1 MAAGACRR
9 SNGSTDPEP
18 TTMNMPSP
26 APSARAWPTVLVVAA
41 LVVAGG
47 LVAAW
52 WRTHAGPAIGAAA
65 NGAAAPATLAAHA
78 ETARTLNLADRASFD
93 DATRGLIARPQ
104 GQVRAA
110 DGRTVWDFDRFNFV
124 DGAAPDTVN
133 PSLWRHARLNNQIGL
148 FKVAPGIHQLR
159 GFDLANITLI
169 EGRSGW
175 IVVDTLTTRE
185 TAAAAMAFA
194 RQHLGDKPVSALVFT
209 HSHAD
214 HFGGALGV
222 VTAEQVVQ
230 RKIPVVA
237 PAGFLDE
244 ATSENVLVGPAMGRR
259 ATYQFGNLLPASVRG
274 LVDAGLGK
282 GLALGH
288 IDVLAP
294 TVTVDRT
301 PQEMTLDGVRFVFQN
316 VPGSEAPAELAFYLP
331 DLKAYC
337 GAEMM
342 TQTMHNLYTLR
353 GAKVRDALRWSD
365 YIDDAIQRF
374 PDAEVFFASHH
385 WPVLGRAAVQAFMA
399 RQRDIYRYTH
409 DQTVR
414 LLNAG
419 LKPNEIAETLKLP
432 KALEADFAV
441 RGYYGTLRHNAK
453 AVYQHYLGWFDGNPA
468 NLDPLP
474 RREAATRYVAL
485 MGGAD
490 KTVAAAQ
497 AAYERGE
504 FRWVAELL
512 NQVVFAQPGH
522 AGARD
527 LLARCY
533 EQLGYAAESAIW
545 RNFYLSGALELRS
558 GQAGA
563 GPDVALAAGVLAQ
576 APVER
581 YFEAMAA
588 ALNGPKADGVNVKL
602 DLVFSDTGSRHRLW
616 IENAVL
622 HHRRIAPSAAP
633 TDADATLTLPQAKF
647 VQLMLGTASPKD
659 VLMDD
664 AVKLGGSRVD
674 LLRFFALIEK
684 PPRGFPIVTP

>member
-1 MAAGACRR
+1 MNDAPDSALHRRWHAVLTVALLVMAGA
-9 SNGSTDPEP
+9 
-18 TTMNMPSP
+18 
-26 APSARAWPTVLVVAA
+26 L
-41 LVVAGG
+41 L
-47 LVAAW
+47 AAW
-52 WRTHAGPAIGAAA
+52 WRSHGAPAGTAVSASDEAS
-65 NGAAAPATLAAHA
+65 AAAPATRAAQA
-78 ETARTLNLADRASFD
+78 DSTGALDLADRRAFD
-93 DATRGLIARPQ
+93 DATRGFVARPK
-104 GQVRAA
+104 GRVLAA
-110 DGRTVWDFDRFNFV
+110 DGSTVWDFDRFAFV
-124 DGAAPDTVN
+124 DGAAPATVN
-133 PSLWRHARLNNQIGL
+133 PSLWRHATLNNQIGL

-169 EGRSGW
+169 DGQTGW

-194 RQHLGDKPVSALVFT
+194 RQHLGDKPVSALIFT

-222 VTAEQVVQ
+222 VTTQQVAQ
-230 RKIPVVA
+230 RKVPVVA

-244 ATSENVLVGPAMGRR
+244 ATSENILVGPAMGRR

-274 LVDAGLGK
+274 GVDAGLGK

-294 TVTVDRT
+294 TVTIDRT
-301 PQEMTLDGVRFVFQN
+301 PQEVTLDGVRFVFQN

-337 GAEMM
+337 GAEMLS
-342 TQTMHNLYTLR
+342 QTMHNLYTLR

-374 PDAEVFFASHH
+374 PEAEVFFASHH
-385 WPVLGRAAVQAFMA
+385 WPVWGRAAVQGFMA
-399 RQRDIYRYTH
+399 RQRDVYRYTH

-419 LKPNEIAETLKLP
+419 MKPHEIAETLKLP
-432 KALEADFAV
+432 KTLEADFAV

-468 NLDPLP
+468 NLDPLS

-504 FRWVAELL
+504 FRWAAELL
-512 NQVVFAQPGH
+512 NHLVFAEPGH
-522 AGARD
+522 AAAREW
-527 LLARCY
+527 LARCY

-558 GQAGA
+558 GKTGT
-563 GPDVALAAGVLAQ
+563 GPDTAMAAGVLAQ

-588 ALNGPKADGVNVKL
+588 AINGPKADGLTLKI
-602 DLVFSDTGSRHRLW
+602 DIVFTDTGSRHRLW
-616 IENAVL
+616 LENAVL
-622 HHRRIAPSAAP
+622 HHRRAAP
-633 TDADATLTLPQAKF
+633 ATDADATLTLPQARF

-659 VLMDD
+659 VLLDD
-664 AVKLGGSRVD
+664 AVKLGGSCVD

-684 PPRGFPIVTP
+684 PPRGFAIVTP